1 MFGTRHLNF
10 AETIHI
16 IQHLPND
23 LFFFSSR
30 LFDSRMSSSNDC
42 FTGESPGI
50 GRDGS
55 HLYTGGPRMCIGEGQ
70 VQAGLLGGGGRD
82 FSEDFTH
89 GEGGALKVVAAR
101 GVVVKEGC
109 CECMHGRVRDRRWI
123 KALDRS
129 ASSRT
134 SAAKPPVTIMD
145 LSTSSAS
152 GIAMFVFTCF
162 ASNCWILSS
171 NCCRASRSDAIS
183 FRSSAIEA

>member
-70 VQAGLLGGGGRD
+70 VQAGLLGGGVGTLARI
-82 FSEDFTH
+82 SLME
-89 GEGGALKVVAAR
+89 KVVPSRLWQPEGSWSRRDAANA
-101 GVVVKEGC
+101 
-109 CECMHGRVRDRRWI
+109 CMAACVTGGGSRRWI
-123 KALDRS
+123 VLHRPEHPPRNLQS
-129 ASSRT
+129 QSWICQRPLHRESPCLCSHVLPPTVGSSPPIV
-134 SAAKPPVTIMD
+134 AAHPARMLF
-145 LSTSSAS
+145 LS
-152 GIAMFVFTCF
+152 GVQ
-162 ASNCWILSS
+162 
-171 NCCRASRSDAIS
+171 R
-183 FRSSAIEA
+183 